1 MFLEA
6 LAAGALLG
14 MLYDLCRVLRERW
27 RRRAAAALLDF
38 GFWITVCGTLF
49 LFAILRGDG
58 QVRLYHGVAFAAGAG
73 VYFVT
78 LSRIALKIFRILG
91 DGCAFLWRLLTTPLR
106 KAGTLAKKVLKKQ
119 KKDFQIWLEWY
130 RINMIHHPTG
140 QVEKGAGGREAKAG
154 RHRHKIRHLG
164 AAGSVG

>member
-1 MFLEA
+1 MPAQLASQGALFLEA

-27 RRRAAAALLDF
+27 RRRARRLLDLAS
-38 GFWITVCGTLF
+38 GLTVCGTLF

-78 LSRIALKIFRILG
+78 LSRIALKIFPDSG
-91 DGCAFLWRLLTTPLR
+91 GWMRLFVAP
-106 KAGTLAKKVLKKQ
+106 AHNAAS
-119 KKDFQIWLEWY
+119 
-130 RINMIHHPTG
+130 
-140 QVEKGAGGREAKAG
+140 KGWNFG
-154 RHRHKIRHLG
+154 
-164 AAGSVG
+164 

>member
-73 VYFVT
+73 GIFCNVKPHCAENFPDSGGWMRLFVAPAHNAA
-78 LSRIALKIFRILG
+78 S
-91 DGCAFLWRLLTTPLR
+91 
-106 KAGTLAKKVLKKQ
+106 
-119 KKDFQIWLEWY
+119 
-130 RINMIHHPTG
+130 
-140 QVEKGAGGREAKAG
+140 KGWNFG
-154 RHRHKIRHLG
+154 
-164 AAGSVG
+164 

>member
-6 LAAGALLG
+6 LAAGAILG

-119 KKDFQIWLEWY
+119 KKTFKFGWNGIE
-130 RINMIHHPTG
+130 
-140 QVEKGAGGREAKAG
+140 
-154 RHRHKIRHLG
+154 
-164 AAGSVG
+164 